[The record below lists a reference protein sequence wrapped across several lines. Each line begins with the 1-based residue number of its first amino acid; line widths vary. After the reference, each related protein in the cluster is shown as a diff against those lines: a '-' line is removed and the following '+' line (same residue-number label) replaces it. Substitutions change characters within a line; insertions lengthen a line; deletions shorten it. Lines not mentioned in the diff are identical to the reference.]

1 MSQFEIRFSQWV
13 LRNRTLIIIAS
24 LLLVA
29 IAGAG
34 TQYLSFTTNYR
45 VFFSKENPQLL
56 AFDAMEKTYAQSD
69 NVMFVI
75 EPHDHRVFTHDT
87 LKAVDELTRK
97 AWQIP
102 YSRRVDSLS
111 NFQHTESGDD
121 ELIVRDLYRDPESLS
136 NRDIEEIR
144 RIALSEPL
152 LVRSLVSESGRVT
165 AVNVTVQLPRKN
177 EARETPEV
185 VEYARELKRDIESHY
200 PVAIHLTGMVMMN
213 NAFSESSIDDFIHLV
228 PVSFG
233 IMLVLLALLVGG
245 LTGTV
250 TTLVVIAFSIICG
263 MGLGGYLGMPITPP
277 SATSPTIILTVAI
290 ANCVHILVSARFA
303 LQTGKDKLAALSESL
318 RINLQPVFLASA
330 TTALGFLSMNFSDAP
345 PFRHLG
351 NFVALGV
358 ITSFVFSVTLLP
370 AILSL
375 LPFSARKL
383 KVQEDSM
390 MARVG
395 DFVVAKRSALLW
407 GMSLVIIALLF
418 ALPRNEL
425 NDIYLHYFDETIP
438 FRTASDFTTENLT
451 GLYTIEYS
459 LDSGETGGISNP
471 GFMQDVEAFV
481 KWYRNQP
488 ETIQVTTITDTL
500 KRLNKNLHNDDPA
513 MYTIPDERDLT
524 AQYLLLYEM
533 SLPYGLDLNDRIN
546 VDKSSTR
553 IIVRL
558 KTISTKEFLALD
570 ARAQRWLQDNTTHI
584 KSGYGSGP
592 GIMFANIGQRN
603 IRSMLVGTTVA
614 LILISL
620 ILVIAL
626 RSVKIGLVSLIPNLA
641 PAAMGFGLW
650 GFMVGEIG
658 LSLSVVTTM
667 TLGIVIDDTVH
678 FLSKYLRARR
688 ENGLDPTDAV
698 RYAFRTVGR
707 ALVITSIVLAAG
719 FLVLSTSSFELNS
732 GMGLLTAIVIILALA
747 ADFLFLPPLLMKI
760 EEKMNEKKP
769 VADGLSDPVTER
781 GFR

>member
-1 MSQFEIRFSQWV
+1 MKI
-13 LRNRTLIIIAS
+13 
-24 LLLVA
+24 
-29 IAGAG
+29 
-34 TQYLSFTTNYR
+34 
-45 VFFSKENPQLL
+45 
-56 AFDAMEKTYAQSD
+56 
-69 NVMFVI
+69 
-75 EPHDHRVFTHDT
+75 
-87 LKAVDELTRK
+87 
-97 AWQIP
+97 
-102 YSRRVDSLS
+102 
-111 NFQHTESGDD
+111 
-121 ELIVRDLYRDPESLS
+121 
-136 NRDIEEIR
+136 
-144 RIALSEPL
+144 
-152 LVRSLVSESGRVT
+152 
-165 AVNVTVQLPRKN
+165 
-177 EARETPEV
+177 
-185 VEYARELKRDIESHY
+185 
-200 PVAIHLTGMVMMN
+200 
-213 NAFSESSIDDFIHLV
+213 
-228 PVSFG
+228 
-233 IMLVLLALLVGG
+233 LLALLVGG
-245 LTGTV
+245 ITGTV

-303 LQTGKDKLAALSESL
+303 LQSGKDKPAALSESL

-383 KVQEDSM
+383 KVQEDSI

-500 KRLNKNLHNDDPA
+500 KRLNMNLHNDDPA

-570 ARAQRWLQDNTTHI
+570 ARTQRWLQDNTTHI

-688 ENGLDPTDAV
+688 ENGLDPADAV

>member
-13 LRNRTLIIIAS
+13 LRNRILIIIAS

-87 LKAVDELTRK
+87 LKAVDELTKK

-200 PVAIHLTGMVMMN
+200 PVTIHLTGMVMMN

-383 KVQEDSM
+383 KVQEDSI

-395 DFVVAKRSALLW
+395 DFVVAKRSTLLW

-688 ENGLDPTDAV
+688 ENGLDPADAV

-760 EEKMNEKKP
+760 EEKINEKKP